1 MSGIRHFVELIESLE
16 KENKESKVNFEIL
29 QKENMDLQTKKRQLE
44 SDIEILNETNVFLQG
59 QADELQKAV
68 KKCRAL
74 EDTQD
79 KIYRL
84 LSESFLERAVQNSPF
99 LGENEMNAVFSIEQ
113 LSHIDDEVG
122 LSLNEDGF
130 KPISDKAN

>member
-44 SDIEILNETNVFLQG
+44 SDIEVLNETNVFLQG
-59 QADELQKAV
+59 QTDELQKAV

-74 EDTQD
+74 EDTL
-79 KIYRL
+79 YRL
-84 LSESFLERAVQNSPF
+84 LGESFLERAVQNSPF

-113 LSHIDDEVG
+113 LSHIDDDVG